1 MIFSNVNF
9 KSLINLDFF
18 SSNIVVSVEVAF
30 VSVRTKKWG
39 ESRGR
44 SRGGGERGRIDGA
57 EETGMAMMR
66 AFISGKQA

>member
-39 ESRGR
+39 ESRK
-44 SRGGGERGRIDGA
+44 EVEMVGA
-57 EETGMAMMR
+57 EAEVREG
-66 AFISGKQA
+66 G